1 VTMWGRL
8 PVLTAPSRPDAM
20 ARLTP
25 RDYERVLKLVSVHYN
40 VIILDCGTAFTQR
53 LNQFAIQTA
62 DHLQVVGWPD
72 HATMQKTVAAIDYLA
87 SSRYAHDYQGV
98 LAELTA
104 DHADVRARTLAD
116 MTLVVNGVGFPSGA
130 AAIDLG
136 RVRMAVT
143 GLNAVIPLPY
153 SGSLRQMLGD
163 CTLTIDALP
172 ADYRRALKTLLVAV
186 LGRLADV

>member
-1 VTMWGRL
+1 
-8 PVLTAPSRPDAM
+8 
-20 ARLTP
+20 
-25 RDYERVLKLVSVHYN
+25 
-40 VIILDCGTAFTQR
+40 
-53 LNQFAIQTA
+53 
-62 DHLQVVGWPD
+62 
-72 HATMQKTVAAIDYLA
+72 
-87 SSRYAHDYQGV
+87 
-98 LAELTA
+98 
-104 DHADVRARTLAD
+104 

-172 ADYRRALKTLLVAV
+172 ADYRRALKTLLVAA